1 MLDWL
6 VKNLLPTAA
15 TLVVTLTVTFLFNK
29 LVALPKE
36 LRKQRE
42 EAEAQLAAK
51 EAEKEAALKAEFDG
65 IRSDLEAERDAA
77 RAAEDRLRQELTAN
91 KQELI
96 AKEARILSLENAVNA
111 LPGYRA
117 QSLQIQAKLQSTDEE
132 ILTALT
138 DIKSGILEN
147 QTILNTRLDRLED
160 REKNAIR
167 AKLLDEYRLFTD
179 EHKNPMLAWS
189 EMEHHAFFKLV
200 KDYEDLHG
208 NDYVHDEVLP
218 AMNRLNVIK
227 MSDRQALLELMNSR
241 RL

>member
-15 TLVVTLTVTFLFNK
+15 TLIVTLTVTFLFNK

-36 LRKQRE
+36 LRKQRQ
-42 EAEAQLAAK
+42 EAEAQQAAR
-51 EAEKEAALKAEFDG
+51 EAEKEAALRAEFDG
-65 IRSDLEAERDAA
+65 IRSALEIERDTA
-77 RAAEDRLRQELTAN
+77 RDVEAQLRQEL
-91 KQELI
+91 I
-96 AKEARILSLENAVNA
+96 SKEARILSLETAVNA

-117 QSLQIQAKLQSTDEE
+117 QSLEIQQQLQSTDRE
-132 ILTALT
+132 ILIALT

-147 QTILNTRLDRLED
+147 QNILNTRLDRLED

-200 KDYEDLHG
+200 KDYEDLNG
-208 NDYVHDEVLP
+208 NDYVHKEVIP
-218 AMNRLNVIK
+218 AMNKLQVIRMDDK
-227 MSDRQALLELMNSR
+227 AELLKLMSSR
-241 RL
+241 KL